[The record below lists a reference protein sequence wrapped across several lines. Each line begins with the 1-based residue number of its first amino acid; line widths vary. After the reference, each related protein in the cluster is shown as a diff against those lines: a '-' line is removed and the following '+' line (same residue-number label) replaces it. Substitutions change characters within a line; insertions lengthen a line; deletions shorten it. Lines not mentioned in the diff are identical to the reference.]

1 MYPAPIKPDQPS
13 LDRRRRPG
21 ELSIPA
27 RYASIQRV
35 PTGIRAVSDPQLV
48 GHRLAMELFEN
59 PRGRRRERHVA
70 LDRAGPSPRGRV
82 MRQFLSDC
90 NKFLTAGENWAGR
103 AAELGWNAATLFGCR
118 RARPLDHPG
127 GAGLLWAINGGRL
140 VELHRDWAVIELAA
154 NGSRHVFERR
164 RVDAG
169 NVTLPWIE
177 RGRRP
182 GDV

>member
-59 PRGRRRERHVA
+59 PRGGT
-70 LDRAGPSPRGRV
+70 LGGPFWGPP
-82 MRQFLSDC
+82 MRQV
-90 NKFLTAGENWAGR
+90 
-103 AAELGWNAATLFGCR
+103 AA
-118 RARPLDHPG
+118 
-127 GAGLLWAINGGRL
+127 RL
-140 VELHRDWAVIELAA
+140 
-154 NGSRHVFERR
+154 
-164 RVDAG
+164 
-169 NVTLPWIE
+169 
-177 RGRRP
+177 
-182 GDV
+182 

>member
-1 MYPAPIKPDQPS
+1 MRVIYEGGPGEAGIIFKTPGHCDAAIKPDQPG

-59 PRGRRRERHVA
+59 PRGVPWGVR
-70 LDRAGPSPRGRV
+70 
-82 MRQFLSDC
+82 
-90 NKFLTAGENWAGR
+90 
-103 AAELGWNAATLFGCR
+103 FG
-118 RARPLDHPG
+118 AHQ
-127 GAGLLWAINGGRL
+127 
-140 VELHRDWAVIELAA
+140 VIELAA
-154 NGSRHVFERR
+154 NGARHVFERR

-169 NVTLPWIE
+169 IVTLPWIE